1 MAEVIHFPIQPR
13 QTPRK
18 LAQDAEYFR
27 HARQQIRT
35 AALGVL
41 ATGSV
46 AAMCM
51 IMAYVFFITACSVSS
66 VVFFICAG
74 IMALLSGGFVRWG
87 LSERKEYVF
96 WRERYRYAQHRRAG
110 AANPP
115 SPHPRNVYRSYRED
129 HRPVYF

>member
-1 MAEVIHFPIQPR
+1 MAEVIYFPIQPR
-13 QTPRK
+13 PTPRK

-41 ATGSV
+41 ATGTV
-46 AAMCM
+46 ATMCL

-74 IMALLSGGFVRWG
+74 IMALLSGGFARWG

-96 WRERYRYAQHRRAG
+96 WRKRYRHARKQSAG
-110 AANPP
+110 VASPP
-115 SPHPRNVYRSYRED
+115 SPYPRNTYRSYRED